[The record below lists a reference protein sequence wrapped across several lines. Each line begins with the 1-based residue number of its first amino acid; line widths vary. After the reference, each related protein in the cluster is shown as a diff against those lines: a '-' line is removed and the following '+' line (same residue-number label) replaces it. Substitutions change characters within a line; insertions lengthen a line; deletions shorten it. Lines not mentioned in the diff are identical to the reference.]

1 MKIIKGFQN
10 MGTEVKL
17 LFKQLDSLSALCAIS
32 SISPPPISY
41 AVNKICRVDF
51 PCACGKCVPFR
62 RHFVPVGFV
71 PQPEPTLHF
80 AYIASIHL
88 SSAQLRVNTH
98 FHSASYIHSAF
109 PKALFQRYPNGIFYF
124 LRRVCPDK
132 KLQINCNKKIK
143 KA

>member
-1 MKIIKGFQN
+1 VLIIL
-10 MGTEVKL
+10 VL
-17 LFKQLDSLSALCAIS
+17 
-32 SISPPPISY
+32 
-41 AVNKICRVDF
+41 AVNAF
-51 PCACGKCVPFR
+51 
-62 RHFVPVGFV
+62 HFVAIRSGRFRTST
-71 PQPEPTLHF
+71 EPTLHF

-88 SSAQLRVNTH
+88 STAQLRGNTH
-98 FHSASYIHSAF
+98 FHSASYIHSVF